1 VVTLLLVV
9 ALAVVVG
16 GVLLGSGLLRK
27 LNGGTSA
34 PTAPAFATY
43 TPGPTPTPVAGFK
56 DYKSTQSQFVLNYP
70 QAWSQSSANDTSQGQ
85 PDYLDT
91 FAGSSASM
99 VIERTPGFDPVT
111 DLDIINGE
119 VRGGQQ
125 AGLSFSETTAA
136 AGVFAIGGEQWTRR
150 EYDVTGKNGKEHM
163 AIFACHHLGHGYAIV
178 LRGPADQYAQL
189 YSTSFRTM
197 LATFRFTA

>member
-1 VVTLLLVV
+1 VVALLLVMAV
-9 ALAVVVG
+9 AVVAG
-16 GVLLGSGLLRK
+16 GALLGTGLLRK
-27 LNGGTSA
+27 FTGGSSV
-34 PTAPAFATY
+34 PTVTAFATY

-56 DYKSTQSQFVLNYP
+56 EYKSIQSHFALNYP

-91 FAGSSASM
+91 FAGASASM
-99 VIERTPGFDPVT
+99 VVERAPGFDPVT
-111 DLDIINGE
+111 DLDIIHGE
-119 VRGGQQ
+119 VQGGQQ
-125 AGLSFSETTAA
+125 VGLSFTETTSA

-163 AIFACHHLGHGYAIV
+163 AIFACHHLGHGVAIV
-178 LRGPADQYAQL
+178 LRGPTDQYAQL
-189 YSTSFRTM
+189 YSTSFKTM